1 LRLQGIASDRYRVE
15 QTLGHGG
22 MASVYLARDREL
34 DRPVAV
40 KVLAEQFVGD
50 DAFRRRF
57 MREGRLAA
65 RLSHA
70 NVVQVY
76 DTGEEDGRPFIVM
89 EYVSG
94 ETLAD
99 VLARRRKLP
108 VREAVGVGRQAA
120 LGLEHA
126 HAAGLIHRDVKPQNL
141 LIRDDGVVK
150 IADFGIAR
158 AAEVSRLT
166 ELGTVLGT
174 AAYLAPEQARG
185 DEVTPAA
192 DIYSLGAVLYEV
204 LTGRTPHEFSSLAD
218 LAEKQRSG
226 EVVPVRDLEPGVPEN
241 VEALVMRCLARE
253 PGFRPA
259 SVAEI
264 ASALDGAATRDR
276 EDATVVAAT
285 RPLSIRTSHA
295 RTRRRRGAW
304 PWVVA
309 IVLAALGLALGLSN
323 IGGGHGSAVRK
334 PQRTSPLVP
343 TIARGAGPTDEARN
357 LSRWLRS
364 HSR

>member
-1 LRLQGIASDRYRVE
+1 VHAVASGRYRVE

-34 DRPVAV
+34 DRPVAL
-40 KVLAEQFVGD
+40 KVLAEQYADD

-57 MREGRLAA
+57 MREARLAA

-89 EYVSG
+89 EYVRG

-99 VLARRRKLP
+99 VLAHRRKLL
-108 VREAVGVGRQAA
+108 VREVADIGRQAA
-120 LGLEHA
+120 HGLEHA
-126 HAAGLIHRDVKPQNL
+126 HVAGLVHRDVKPHNL
-141 LIRDDGVVK
+141 LVRDDGAVK

-185 DEVTPAA
+185 EEVTPAA
-192 DIYSLGAVLYEV
+192 DIYSLGAVLYEA
-204 LTGRTPHEFSSLAD
+204 LTGRTPHQFSSLTE

-226 EVVPVRDLEPGVPEN
+226 EVVPIRDLEPSVPERI
-241 VEALVMRCLARE
+241 EALVMRCLARE
-253 PGFRPA
+253 PRFRPESA
-259 SVAEI
+259 AEI
-264 ASALDGAATRDR
+264 ASALDGGVSSNGGDTTVLAATK
-276 EDATVVAAT
+276 
-285 RPLSIRTSHA
+285 PLRA
-295 RTRRRRGAW
+295 RTFQVRRARRAW
-304 PWVVA
+304 PWIVAAVVLST
-309 IVLAALGLALGLSN
+309 VGLALGLSN
-323 IGGGHGSAVRK
+323 IGGGGSTVRK
-334 PQRTSPLVP
+334 PASTSALVP
-343 TIARGAGPTDEARN
+343 TIQRGANPADEAQN
-357 LSRWLRS
+357 LSRWIRS

>member
-1 LRLQGIASDRYRVE
+1 VHAVGSGRYRVE

-34 DRPVAV
+34 DRPVAL
-40 KVLAEQFVGD
+40 KVLAEQYADD

-57 MREGRLAA
+57 MREARLAA

-89 EYVSG
+89 EYVRG

-108 VREAVGVGRQAA
+108 ASEAAAIGRQAA
-120 LGLEHA
+120 HGLGHA
-126 HAAGLIHRDVKPQNL
+126 HVAGLVHRDVKPHNL
-141 LIRDDGVVK
+141 LVRDDGAVK

-185 DEVTPAA
+185 EEVTPAA
-192 DIYSLGAVLYEV
+192 DIYSLGAVLYEA
-204 LTGRTPHEFSSLAD
+204 LTGRTPHQFSSLTE

-226 EVVPVRDLEPGVPEN
+226 EVVPIRDLEPSVPERI
-241 VEALVMRCLARE
+241 EALVMRCLARE
-253 PGFRPA
+253 PRFRPESA
-259 SVAEI
+259 AEI
-264 ASALDGAATRDR
+264 ASALDGGVPSDAG
-276 EDATVVAAT
+276 DATVVVAT
-285 RPLSIRTSHA
+285 KPLPA
-295 RTRRRRGAW
+295 RTFQVRRARRAW
-304 PWVVA
+304 PWIVAAVVLSA
-309 IVLAALGLALGLSN
+309 VGLALGLSN
-323 IGGGHGSAVRK
+323 IGGGGSAVRK
-334 PQRTSPLVP
+334 PASTSGLVP
-343 TIARGAGPTDEARN
+343 TIQRGANPADEAQN
-357 LSRWLRS
+357 LSRWIRS

>member
-1 LRLQGIASDRYRVE
+1 
-15 QTLGHGG
+15 

-34 DRPVAV
+34 DRPVAL
-40 KVLAEQFVGD
+40 KVLAEQFVED

-57 MREGRLAA
+57 MREARLAA
-65 RLSHA
+65 RLSNA

-76 DTGEEDGRPFIVM
+76 DTGEEDGRPYIVM

-99 VLARRRKLP
+99 VLARRRSLP
-108 VREAVGVGRQAA
+108 VREAMDVGRQAA

-126 HAAGLIHRDVKPQNL
+126 HKAGLVHRDVKPQNL
-141 LIRDDGVVK
+141 LIRDDGAVK

-185 DEVTPAA
+185 DEATPAA
-192 DIYSLGAVLYEV
+192 DIYSLGAVLYEA
-204 LTGRTPHEFSSLAD
+204 LTGRPPHQFSSLTE

-226 EVVPVRDLEPGVPEN
+226 DVIPVSDLEPDVPAD
-241 VEALVMRCLARE
+241 VEALIMRCLARE
-253 PGFRPA
+253 PRFRPA
-259 SVAEI
+259 SAGEI
-264 ASALDGAATRDR
+264 ASALD
-276 EDATVVAAT
+276 DATTSEESARLAAAT
-285 RPLSIRTSHA
+285 RPLPVRTPRA
-295 RTRRRRGAW
+295 RRRRSVW
-304 PWVVA
+304 PWAVA
-309 IVLAALGLALGLSN
+309 AMVLAALGLALGLSN
-323 IGGGHGSAVRK
+323 IGGRHSAVRNQ
-334 PQRTSPLVP
+334 QRTSPLVP
-343 TIARGAGPTDEARN
+343 TIARGAGPADEARN

-364 HSR
+364 HSG